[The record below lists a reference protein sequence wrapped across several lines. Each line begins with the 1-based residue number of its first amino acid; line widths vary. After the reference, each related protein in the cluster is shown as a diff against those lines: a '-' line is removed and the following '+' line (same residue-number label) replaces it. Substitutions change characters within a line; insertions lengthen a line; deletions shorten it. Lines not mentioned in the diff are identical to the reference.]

1 MCNIY
6 LHVMFVMSIT
16 YVMHPYTNHT
26 EIKTLT
32 CFHCNLYN
40 TGGSNVSAGTSGP
53 TN

>member
-1 MCNIY
+1 MY
-6 LHVMFVMSIT
+6 IT

-40 TGGSNVSAGTSGP
+40 TGGSNVSAGTLGP